1 MLAHCSSGEVLE
13 KPRVIL
19 SSARL
24 VSEGFEF
31 EYETLGEI
39 YGDVVEHGKALG
51 ILPN

>member
-13 KPRVIL
+13 KARVIL

-39 YGDVVEHGKALG
+39 YGDVEEHGKALG